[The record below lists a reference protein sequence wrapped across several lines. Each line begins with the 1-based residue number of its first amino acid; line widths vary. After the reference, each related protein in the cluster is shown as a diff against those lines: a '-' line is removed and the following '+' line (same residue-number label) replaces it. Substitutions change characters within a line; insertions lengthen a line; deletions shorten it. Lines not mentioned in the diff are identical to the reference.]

1 MDRSDII
8 TPRWL
13 GGRDAG
19 IYLGKSRDW
28 VEVRALPW
36 QDDPIPG
43 KIRYGVDRDN
53 LERRYFVADLD
64 SMVVRPGQG
73 KQSIPRPVFGA
84 LASTKA

>member
-1 MDRSDII
+1 MGLNEII

-13 GGRDAG
+13 GGKDAG

-28 VEVRALPW
+28 IEVRAIPW

-53 LERRYFVADLD
+53 LERRYAVADLD
-64 SMVVRPGQG
+64 AMVICPGPG
-73 KQSIPRPVFGA
+73 KRSIPRQVHGA
-84 LASTKA
+84 TASTKA